1 MSAFA
6 TGVEN
11 MLPFTHTQAPAGI
24 FGIAS
29 LAKVYF
35 LLSFVH
41 GIRLWR
47 RILHPELEDLSTFEG
62 PGLPIFQLLPKSD
75 NFWFQRIIAEPL
87 AVFIIATILGRTFV
101 FQSGLTT
108 YLQLAALALAMKEFI
123 EFYRAWEYL
132 RDLLDAKCL
141 GPIVAAMV
149 NNQATVQDMAA
160 IHFARLPR
168 NISPEI
174 RQAVTAHMARVF
186 SQKTEDTPQDHAQG
200 GKS

>member
-1 MSAFA
+1 LASRTVIFS
-6 TGVEN
+6 G
-11 MLPFTHTQAPAGI
+11 TQRFSCGALV
-24 FGIAS
+24 S
-29 LAKVYF
+29 
-35 LLSFVH
+35 
-41 GIRLWR
+41 RW
-47 RILHPELEDLSTFEG
+47 RILHPERETLSTFEG

-75 NFWFQRIIAEPL
+75 NFWLYRIVVEPL
-87 AVFIIATILGRTFV
+87 TVLCVATVLGRIFV

-141 GPIVAAMV
+141 GPIVSSMV

-174 RQAVTAHMARVF
+174 RQAVMAHMARVF
-186 SQKTEDTPQDHAQG
+186 SPQTEETNQDNSQKGE
-200 GKS
+200 SL